1 MADEVRL
8 WEVTGT
14 DELVQIEPAKLDKE
28 DRIEKWILK
37 DISVLDP
44 EGAGLLVIGEQ
55 VLTAYGKKIDLLC
68 IDSEGNLVVVELK
81 RDMTPREVTAQALDY
96 ASWVQTLG
104 GEEIEKI
111 AAEHLG
117 KSLGE
122 TFEAAFDSELPDTLN
137 TEHSIKIV
145 ASEIDDSTERIV
157 RYLSG
162 SGIDINVVRFHLF
175 QAKDGRQLLLRTFT
189 VALEEAEQNV
199 RKGSKRSSA
208 YKTLDVRLA
217 ESTNQAQK
225 EFLTKRMAEHHA
237 TNKRGSA
244 LIYRIG
250 NTTRWYLRPRKDRA
264 FVVQIGR
271 FTGDEQLWG
280 GHLSHADVRLR
291 RHGANLGLRL
301 DTQADFQFFHDT
313 ATQQGAKYVWAS
325 APNNEDEGGDE
336 EQGEE

>member
-96 ASWVQTLG
+96 ASWIRTLG
-104 GEEIEKI
+104 AEEIEKI

-122 TFEAAFDSELPDTLN
+122 AFEATFDSELPDTLN

-157 RYLSG
+157 
-162 SGIDINVVRFHLF
+162 
-175 QAKDGRQLLLRTFT
+175 
-189 VALEEAEQNV
+189 
-199 RKGSKRSSA
+199 
-208 YKTLDVRLA
+208 
-217 ESTNQAQK
+217 
-225 EFLTKRMAEHHA
+225 
-237 TNKRGSA
+237 
-244 LIYRIG
+244 
-250 NTTRWYLRPRKDRA
+250 
-264 FVVQIGR
+264 
-271 FTGDEQLWG
+271 
-280 GHLSHADVRLR
+280 
-291 RHGANLGLRL
+291 
-301 DTQADFQFFHDT
+301 
-313 ATQQGAKYVWAS
+313 
-325 APNNEDEGGDE
+325 
-336 EQGEE
+336 